1 MKQRKQIH
9 VIIKT
14 QLFYNV
20 DGRRNYTSIN
30 LRLLLEKSKNDI
42 RYCVKKENFN
52 WKLKTKTEV
61 WGDDFY
67 RAF

>member
-1 MKQRKQIH
+1 MQM
-9 VIIKT
+9 
-14 QLFYNV
+14 
-20 DGRRNYTSIN
+20 GRRNYTSIN

-61 WGDDFY
+61 
-67 RAF
+67 